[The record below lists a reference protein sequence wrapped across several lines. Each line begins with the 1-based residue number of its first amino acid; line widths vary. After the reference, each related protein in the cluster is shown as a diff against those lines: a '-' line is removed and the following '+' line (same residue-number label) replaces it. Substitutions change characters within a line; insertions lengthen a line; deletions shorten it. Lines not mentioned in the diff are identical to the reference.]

1 MLRPLRLT
9 FSLEKKNKC
18 PKIVS
23 KYWFLKKYLSSSPGE
38 VGLLSGVG
46 DLKKENVWM
55 VLIKLKKI
63 CYLAPILLTRSLLL
77 CTQAGTPPPRPRPAW
92 GPAAEL
98 QRLKKYLKKHYKCEE
113 ML

>member
-18 PKIVS
+18 QKIVS

-77 CTQAGTPPPRPRPAW
+77 CTQAGTPPPRPRPA
-92 GPAAEL
+92 AEL
-98 QRLKKYLKKHYKCEE
+98 QRLKKYLQKYSKCEE
-113 ML
+113 IL